1 MQVSDL
7 FANKKQRSVPL
18 LSLPRWRTMSQS
30 GRSFAPQIV
39 LQLRF
44 WAGQRTLLLWAPP
57 ATAIDGRW
65 WFMQDYNAEHQI
77 PSDLWS
83 SLLDGNVIPCGRK
96 TTVVGLSLTFACN
109 GGFELEEMRRA
120 DRRMGTDVPRSV
132 APPSLPASSIYD
144 LHKSYQNVTFIKI
157 PSKIWCDHLC
167 WLELLISPE
176 VLALVSRSAK
186 IFWTATEIF
195 WEATEMSWEVPIHF
209 KKYWDILRS
218 FRDITVGN
226 LDGKCLLHSRN
237 IWQNIFSPCVWYHLL
252 KPNII
257 CQNIF
262 CPMADDIIGQDI
274 FPPCVRYNLL

>member
-30 GRSFAPQIV
+30 ARSFAPQIV

-109 GGFELEEMRRA
+109 GGLEFELEEMRRA

-144 LHKSYQNVTFIKI
+144 LHKSYRNVTFIQMF
-157 PSKIWCDHLC
+157 SKIW
-167 WLELLISPE
+167 SPMGHV
-176 VLALVSRSAK
+176 VLNS
-186 IFWTATEIF
+186 
-195 WEATEMSWEVPIHF
+195 
-209 KKYWDILRS
+209 
-218 FRDITVGN
+218 
-226 LDGKCLLHSRN
+226 
-237 IWQNIFSPCVWYHLL
+237 
-252 KPNII
+252 
-257 CQNIF
+257 
-262 CPMADDIIGQDI
+262 
-274 FPPCVRYNLL
+274 

>member
-39 LQLRF
+39 LWLRF

-132 APPSLPASSIYD
+132 APPSLPASSFYD
-144 LHKSYQNVTFIKI
+144 LHKSYRNVTFIKMF
-157 PSKIWCDHLC
+157 SKICCDHPWGMLSWTLNF
-167 WLELLISPE
+167 WLLGSLPGYLTWYFTVSPPRRISLDWTCCQFKERFPTCRKYIFGHPAANGEQTWLWKVLRYFEKLPRYFEKLPRYYGQEFRWDVFASQPE
-176 VLALVSRSAK
+176 
-186 IFWTATEIF
+186 
-195 WEATEMSWEVPIHF
+195 
-209 KKYWDILRS
+209 Y
-218 FRDITVGN
+218 
-226 LDGKCLLHSRN
+226 
-237 IWQNIFSPCVWYHLL
+237 
-252 KPNII
+252 
-257 CQNIF
+257 
-262 CPMADDIIGQDI
+262 
-274 FPPCVRYNLL
+274 

>member
-30 GRSFAPQIV
+30 GWSFAPQIV

-109 GGFELEEMRRA
+109 GGLEFELEEMRRA

-132 APPSLPASSIYD
+132 APPSLPASGFYD
-144 LHKSYQNVTFIKI
+144 LHKMSHSYK
-157 PSKIWCDHLC
+157 C
-167 WLELLISPE
+167 
-176 VLALVSRSAK
+176 SAK
-186 IFWTATEIF
+186 YDHPWGMLSWTLNFWLLGSLPWYLT
-195 WEATEMSWEVPIHF
+195 WYF
-209 KKYWDILRS
+209 KVSPPRRISLGWTCCQFKERFPTCRRYILDTWLKMVNKHGFEKCQDILNSYRDILRS
-218 FRDITVGN
+218 YRDVLRSTET
-226 LDGKCLLHSRN
+226 
-237 IWQNIFSPCVWYHLL
+237 F
-252 KPNII
+252 
-257 CQNIF
+257 
-262 CPMADDIIGQDI
+262 
-274 FPPCVRYNLL
+274 